1 MRNTTYIN
9 ALRFPLAL
17 LVVFIHTYNAS
28 WQLIETGSAP
38 TPAYFAA
45 RVLPT
50 FAVPMFFAVSGYL
63 FFLNIRDFTT
73 GTYIDKLRRR
83 MLTLIVPYV
92 VWNIIAFGLYALQDF
107 SAGRALQYAL
117 SPDLF
122 WGCRNLGGESVN
134 ALGWIVGAA
143 TAPVQQPLWFVR
155 DLIVLAAISP
165 LFYATLRH
173 RIIGPIVLLL
183 LGAVYYGELWP
194 NFGGVSF
201 MGPWFF
207 GLGAWAGI
215 RRMDVP
221 AATRPALKP
230 ALALLPVCG
239 VALMWFPDGDDII
252 HLAAQGVYVFAAM
265 ISAVHIAS
273 FFTQHRRPSR
283 LWADSSFFVY
293 AAHTILLLPLTKW
306 VAPRVA
312 DCGTWAQGLAY
323 LACAFTAAVLCVAV
337 YAVLQHYLPRA
348 SAPLTGQFGR

>member
-1 MRNTTYIN
+1 MRNTSYIT

-17 LVVFIHTYNAS
+17 LVVLIHTYNSS

-38 TPAYFAA
+38 TPAWFAA

-63 FFLNIRDFTT
+63 FFLNIRAFTA

-83 MLTLIVPYV
+83 MLTLAVPYV
-92 VWNIIAFGLYALQDF
+92 VWNLIAFGLYALQDI
-107 SAGRALQYAL
+107 SAGRALQYAF

-122 WGCRNLGGESVN
+122 WGCRNLGGESVS
-134 ALGWIVGAA
+134 APGWIIGAA

-155 DLIVLAAISP
+155 DLIVLAVLSP
-165 LFYATLRH
+165 LFYAALRH

-215 RRMDVP
+215 RRLDVP
-221 AATRPALKP
+221 AVTRPALKP

-239 VALMWFPDGDDII
+239 VALMWFPGGDGII
-252 HLAAQGVYVFAAM
+252 HLAAQGVYVFAAG
-265 ISAVHIAS
+265 ISAIHIAS

-283 LWADSSFFVY
+283 LWAGSSFFVY
-293 AAHTILLLPLTKW
+293 AAHTIVLLPLTTR

-312 DCGTWAQGLAY
+312 DCGTWVQGLAY
-323 LACAFTAAVLCVAV
+323 LACAFTATLLCVAV
-337 YAVLQHYLPRA
+337 YAVLQHYSPRA
-348 SAPLTGQFGR
+348 SAPLTGQIGR